1 MQIGDAK
8 LALIWVIWGTKQL
21 SLGISLVVPGL
32 RLRPSNARGT
42 DSVLDK
48 GHKIPHGIPKKKIFF
63 KFYLPSFVLIGL
75 PLMSQFLIFNIK

>member
-48 GHKIPHGIPKKKIFF
+48 GHKIHMACQKKNFF
-63 KFYLPSFVLIGL
+63 
-75 PLMSQFLIFNIK
+75 